1 MIKLNNNVI
10 PITWKELRDGYI
22 YLLTENLTLPD
33 YFINLCNLG
42 NIGDCTENNCY
53 IKKINTLEK
62 FDYNTYKA
70 LTTKIN
76 KDFISMNI
84 CQDHNLPLIQRQ
96 VFDNT
101 DNEIAYLMSA
111 TSLVK
116 LKKVDFANLIFSR
129 LDSKFEI
136 NKENNNFFYKVY
148 NYLRNNTFLK
158 INFSYKSEKFKNYS
172 NADLETI
179 SNIKDLQLALRYVIE
194 NEVLYNS
201 KRNQALDLVIRE
213 FVNIYNDY
221 KYFYIETTD
230 ESELSKDL
238 YKLNSNFNKLARNL
252 FLDIISQLKNKDFLS
267 INEEAYDIILN
278 NYETNKQN
286 FLADSK
292 HSSSDI
298 VYVALKYLP
307 NQNSLLTHGFI
318 NCNSIKTYFYLLH
331 NLFPKY
337 EIIFEQISDPYV
349 GKRFIAKLSFDDY
362 LKLYLFFDNILE
374 SDIYDETESS
384 IVKDATAFWS
394 NDIGSPYYFFDE
406 AIRVSKLL

>member
-10 PITWKELRDGYI
+10 PLTWKELRDGYI

-33 YFINLCNLG
+33 YFINLCYLG

-53 IKKINTLEK
+53 IKKINSLEK

-70 LTTKIN
+70 LTIKIN

-111 TSLVK
+111 SSLVK
-116 LKKVDFANLIFSR
+116 LKKVDFENLIFSR
-129 LDSKFEI
+129 FDSIFEN
-136 NKENNNFFYKVY
+136 NKENNNFFYKFY

-158 INFSYKSEKFKNYS
+158 KNFSYKSEKFENYS

-201 KRNQALDLVIRE
+201 KRNQSLDLVIRE

-221 KYFYIETTD
+221 KFFYIETTD

-238 YKLNSNFNKLARNL
+238 YKLNSNFNTLARNL
-252 FLDIISQLKNKDFLS
+252 FIEIINQLKHKNFLS
-267 INEEAYDIILN
+267 LNEDAYHKILN
-278 NYETNKQN
+278 NYEINKQIY
-286 FLADSK
+286 LADSK
-292 HSSSDI
+292 SSDI

-307 NQNSLLTHGFI
+307 NQNSLLSYGFK
-318 NCNSIKTYFYLLH
+318 NSNSIKTYFYLLH

-374 SDIYDETESS
+374 SDIYDETDSS
-384 IVKDATAFWS
+384 IVKDATVFWS
-394 NDIGSPYYFFDE
+394 NDISSPYYFFDE
-406 AIRVSKLL
+406 AVRVSKIL

>member
-33 YFINLCNLG
+33 FFINLSYLG
-42 NIGDCTENNCY
+42 NIGDCIENNCY
-53 IKKINTLEK
+53 IKKIDSLEK
-62 FDYNTYKA
+62 FDYNTNKA

-76 KDFISMNI
+76 QDFISMTI

-96 VFDNT
+96 VLDNT
-101 DNEIAYLMSA
+101 DHEISYLMA
-111 TSLVK
+111 AASLVK
-116 LKKVDFANLIFSR
+116 LKKVDFENLIFSR
-129 LDSKFEI
+129 FDSKSENI
-136 NKENNNFFYKVY
+136 EENNNFFYKVF
-148 NYLRNNTFLK
+148 NYTRDNTFLK
-158 INFSYKSEKFKNYS
+158 INFSYKSEKLDNFSK
-172 NADLETI
+172 AKLGTI

-194 NEVLYNS
+194 NEVLCNS

-213 FVNIYNDY
+213 FVNLYNDY
-221 KYFYIETTD
+221 KIFYIDSPD
-230 ESELSKDL
+230 ESDLSKDL
-238 YKLNSNFNKLARNL
+238 DKLNSNFNILARNL

-267 INEEAYDIILN
+267 INEEVYHMILN
-278 NYETNKQN
+278 NYETNKEKY
-286 FLADSK
+286 LADSK
-292 HSSSDI
+292 SSDI

-307 NQNSLLTHGFI
+307 NQNSLLSYGFK
-318 NCNSIKTYFYLLH
+318 NSNSIKTYFYLLH

-374 SDIYDETESS
+374 SDIYGETDSL
-384 IVKDATAFWS
+384 IVKDATVFWS
-394 NDIGSPYYFFDE
+394 NDIGSPYYFFDD
-406 AIRVSKLL
+406 AIRVSKIL